1 MLPIVK
7 ELYFNLL
14 RQDQRTIWVKNVQVP
29 LDLRVINA
37 FYNLLSD
44 IDCEYS
50 KLVENMTTKRWSDVL
65 KTLTVEG
72 SSWLNEEGRVVN
84 RIDLKLVAKVWVK
97 FLKSRLM
104 STTTPPPYHFVCHF
118 QGPPT
123 LCWKTYRE
131 KD

>member
-84 RIDLKLVAKVWVK
+84 RREIIICIPLVYCIIKN
-97 FLKSRLM
+97 
-104 STTTPPPYHFVCHF
+104 TTT
-118 QGPPT
+118 
-123 LCWKTYRE
+123 L
-131 KD
+131 